1 MVSQSI
7 YFGKN
12 LCGTIIVMP
21 EIFISHAS
29 LYEPAWVDESGG
41 LVRGHDEDTV
51 TLGVAA
57 ALPIVRSGVEIK
69 SIYLVSSKPV
79 YLDGSSEAVLN
90 GALGL
95 TNCPV
100 FELVGSEAVLL
111 TVIGR
116 AEVGDLIIAVENG
129 KNAFSGAVFIDDSNG
144 VAVQLLVNKVG
155 SLPVVVHKSGESRT
169 RDYGDSRLQRD
180 VGTIPLINH
189 LKDSVS
195 SMGSSLTFLTGIDQS
210 LVKKFGVDSEIS
222 NKRCSVGVPAPIQ
235 AVMDCILL
243 GIRCNIGAIS
253 KANGSVISVSQV
265 SKVKT
270 YTSSTKRKTIRVDK
284 IIDEK
289 SLPISLAAYSR
300 SFSSK
305 VGRFAKKCSCG
316 DLSFP
321 PKLLCGNCGDSAGG
335 SIVSLGYDAEIYTMT
350 KICVDVPGKESP
362 YVVAVVDT
370 GSGVKELVSVT
381 ELSGQPISIG
391 SRGTLVLRVI
401 AEREGIPDYGY
412 SFRLGED

>member
-1 MVSQSI
+1 MSKIS
-7 YFGKN
+7 
-12 LCGTIIVMP
+12 
-21 EIFISHAS
+21 ISHVS
-29 LYEPAWVDESGG
+29 LYEPTWVDESGG

-57 ALPIVRSGVEIK
+57 ALPIVRTGVEIK

-90 GALGL
+90 SALGL

-111 TVIGR
+111 AVIGR
-116 AEVGDLIIAVENG
+116 ASAGDLIIAVENG
-129 KNAFSGAVFIDDSNG
+129 KIAFSGAVFIDDSNG
-144 VAVQLLVNKVG
+144 VAVQLLINKVG
-155 SLPVVVHKSGESRT
+155 SLPVVLQKSGESRT

-189 LKDSVS
+189 LKELLG
-195 SMGSSLTFLTGIDQS
+195 SMGSTLTFLTGIDQS
-210 LVKKFGVDSEIS
+210 LVKKFGVDSEIA
-222 NKRCSVGVPAPIQ
+222 NRRCSVGVAAPIQ
-235 AVMDCILL
+235 ALMDCVLL

-253 KANGSVISVSQV
+253 KANGAVISVSPV
-265 SKVKT
+265 SKVET
-270 YTSSTKRKTIRVDK
+270 HTSGTKRKTIRVDK
-284 IIDEK
+284 ILDDK

-305 VGRFAKKCSCG
+305 LGRLAKKCSCG
-316 DLSFP
+316 ELSFP

-335 SIVSLGYDAEIYTMT
+335 SIVALGNNAEIYTMT
-350 KICVDVPGKESP
+350 RICVDVPGKESP

-370 GSGVKELVSVT
+370 GSGIKELVSVT

-412 SFRLGED
+412 SFRLEED